1 MHVKPSVAIVSHLV
15 LPLQQAKR
23 MVPLS
28 LIILAHIG
36 FLYALESGLL
46 RQSGQATQPT
56 APKEIIASFV
66 TAEDLPQQKP
76 LTPQKPQTMLQVQ
89 PTPKQ
94 IVTPI
99 PIMPVPKKAPSEQ
112 AITTPPV
119 ATQPVAPTQP
129 AAAAAAT
136 APSAPSTPAI
146 SSLPKTITSGVEYL
160 RAPEPEYPR
169 IAKRMGEEGR
179 VLLRVLVNEKGRAE
193 RAEVQKTSG
202 STRLDEAAQQALMRT
217 LFKPHTEDGK
227 PVAVFA
233 IVPITFN
240 LDK

>member
-1 MHVKPSVAIVSHLV
+1 
-15 LPLQQAKR
+15 

-36 FLYALESGLL
+36 FFYALQSGLL
-46 RQSGQATQPT
+46 RQTGQATQTT

-66 TAEDLPQQKP
+66 TVENVPQQKQP
-76 LTPQKPQTMLQVQ
+76 IQQKPQVKPHVQ
-89 PTPKQ
+89 PVPKQ
-94 IVTPI
+94 ITPPT
-99 PIMPVPKKAPSEQ
+99 PIMPVPKKVQSER
-112 AITTPPV
+112 AIATPPV
-119 ATQPVAPTQP
+119 AAQAVPPAQP
-129 AAAAAAT
+129 ADAAPA
-136 APSAPSTPAI
+136 APSAPPAI
-146 SSLPKTITSGVEYL
+146 SIQPKTITSGVEYI

-179 VLLRVLVNEKGRAE
+179 VVLRVLVNEKGRTE
-193 RAEVQKTSG
+193 RVEVQKTSG

-217 LFKPHTEDGK
+217 LFKPHTEDGR

>member
-1 MHVKPSVAIVSHLV
+1 
-15 LPLQQAKR
+15 

-36 FLYALESGLL
+36 FFYALQSGLL
-46 RQSGQATQPT
+46 RQSGQATQT
-56 APKEIIASFV
+56 TEPKEIIASFV
-66 TAEDLPQQKP
+66 TAESVPQQKQP
-76 LTPQKPQTMLQVQ
+76 MQQKPQIKPQVQ

-94 IVTPI
+94 VIKPTPV
-99 PIMPVPKKAPSEQ
+99 MPVPKKAPSEQ
-112 AITTPPV
+112 AITTPPF
-119 ATQPVAPTQP
+119 AAQPVAPTQP
-129 AAAAAAT
+129 VAT
-136 APSAPSTPAI
+136 ASTAPTVPSASSAQAI
-146 SSLPKTITSGVEYL
+146 SSLPKTITSGVEYI

-169 IAKRMGEEGR
+169 IAKGMGEEGR

-202 STRLDEAAQQALMRT
+202 SARLDEAAQQALMRT
-217 LFKPHTEDGK
+217 VFKPHTEDGK